1 MSNVLESEPRQLA
14 LGIAPRFEATFDHYL
29 PGENGLILAL
39 LHEAVVAE
47 ARSPR
52 LVYLWGEPGC
62 GRSHLLQASC
72 HLAAELGRD
81 FFYLPLTADLGAPPR
96 SFVELAAAELLCLD
110 DIDQVA
116 GDPQWEEA
124 LFHLLNRLRQNGHT
138 LLATAC
144 NVPTGIGL
152 KLPDLSSR
160 LAAGV
165 TVQLQPPNEA
175 DRRRLMKQQAER
187 KGLALSDEAVEFIL
201 RRSPRGLS
209 DLTALLERLDQQ
221 AWVEQRRLTIPFI
234 KQTMNW

>member
-1 MSNVLESEPRQLA
+1 MDSEPRQLT

-29 PGENGLILAL
+29 PGENGLTLAL
-39 LHEAVVAE
+39 LRAAVAAE
-47 ARSPR
+47 LHSPQ
-52 LVYLWGEPGC
+52 LLYLWGEPGS

-72 HLAAELGRD
+72 HLAAGLERD
-81 FFYLPLTADLGAPPR
+81 FFYLPLTADLGAPP
-96 SFVELAAAELLCLD
+96 SSLVELAAVGLLCLD
-110 DIDQVA
+110 DIDQIA

-138 LLATAC
+138 LLVTAH
-144 NVPTGIGL
+144 NVPTEIGL

-165 TVQLQPPNEA
+165 TVQLQPLNEA
-175 DRRRLMKQQAER
+175 DRGQLMKQQAAR